1 MGLPDLQAALD
12 FLEEGDNFLITSH
25 VDSDWDGL
33 GSCIALKLLLE
44 KLGKN
49 SFVVVHNLPVEFHCF
64 LDGGEHVLTVEE
76 TGLAKVDY
84 AIVLDCPSLERIGDV
99 RRHMNEA
106 TRILNID
113 HHEDALAFGAVN
125 LMSTKVSSACEFV
138 YHLVVASGREI
149 DATMAAQLYVGIL
162 FDTGGFRYS
171 LATPTTFEVA
181 AELVRRGARLDYIAD
196 QLFNNKSVAS
206 VKLIGKA
213 LDSLELH
220 CNGKAAVLHLAH
232 ADLREGSAQG
242 HRQLRPYDPQRRGSP
257 ALAGS
262 ESRELSRQF
271 ALPESS
277 GRRQN
282 RGPVGRRRSCQGIGL
297 LFGGPMGKRLEN
309 VAGRGWESLELVS
322 RRRNMSPLFRRSI
335 PAHGVAFTRRT
346 LLVRLAQAPCEPA
359 ASAA

>member
-76 TGLAKVDY
+76 TGLAKVEY

-125 LMSTKVSSACEFV
+125 LMSTEVSSACEFV

-232 ADLREGSAQG
+232 ADLREGSAQDIVNYGLMIRSVEVALLLREVSPGNYRVSLRSRNQVDVGKIAARLGGGG
-242 HRQLRPYDPQRRGSP
+242 HVK
-257 ALAGS
+257 A
-262 ESRELSRQF
+262 
-271 ALPESS
+271 S
-277 GRRQN
+277 GCSLE
-282 RGPVGRRRSCQGIGL
+282 GP
-297 LFGGPMGKRLEN
+297 
-309 VAGRGWESLELVS
+309 WESALK
-322 RRRNMSPLFRRSI
+322 M
-335 PAHGVAFTRRT
+335 
-346 LLVRLAQAPCEPA
+346 LLDEVGKALN
-359 ASAA
+359 